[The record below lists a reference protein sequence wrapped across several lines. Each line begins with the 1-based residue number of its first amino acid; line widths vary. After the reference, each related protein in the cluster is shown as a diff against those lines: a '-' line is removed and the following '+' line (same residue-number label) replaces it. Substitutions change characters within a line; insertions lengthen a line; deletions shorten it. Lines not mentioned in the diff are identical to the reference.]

1 MPFTIDATRTAKIEL
16 PSTAGSIGELITELI
31 AIRDRPAVG
40 ADSVVRQFSGGGKLF
55 TVVLVKP
62 D

>member
-1 MPFTIDATRTAKIEL
+1 MPFTIDAIRTAKIVLTSE
-16 PSTAGSIGELITELI
+16 AGSLGELITELT
-31 AIRDRPAVG
+31 AVRDRPAVG
-40 ADSVVRQFSGGGKLF
+40 ADSIVRSISGQGKQF